1 MRWKHYLIYSI
12 RLIEII
18 SLFLAPLLVV
28 HPFNA
33 NISIYGGGGGGAGYQ
48 FVGVEFAKLT
58 IGSNTEYYAI
68 GLSYNSTNATLL
80 LEIYNSTEYPC
91 VKNWTVVYDLGFS
104 GSDAYNYTII
114 ANVANAIINYWDNE
128 FYLAGDGCLGFP
140 LVFYVNQTTD

>member
-18 SLFLAPLLVV
+18 SLVLAPLLVL

-33 NISIYGGGGGGAGYQ
+33 TISIYGGGGGGYYEFIGI
-48 FVGVEFAKLT
+48 EFASLT

-68 GLSYNSTNATLL
+68 GLSYNGTNATLW

-91 VKNWTVVYDLGFS
+91 FKNWTVVYDLGFS
-104 GSDAYNYTII
+104 GSNAYNYTVV
-114 ANVANAIINYWDNE
+114 ANVTNAIINYWDNE

-140 LVFYVNQTTD
+140 GNIFYAN